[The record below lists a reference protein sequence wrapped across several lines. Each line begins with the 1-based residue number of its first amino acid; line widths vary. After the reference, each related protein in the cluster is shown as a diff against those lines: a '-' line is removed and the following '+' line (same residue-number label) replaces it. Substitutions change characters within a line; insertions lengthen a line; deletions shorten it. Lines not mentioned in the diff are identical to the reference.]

1 MRSLFIALLL
11 LVRLVPAQS
20 SSAVSKVDVSKVDA
34 LADAALRAWN
44 APGIAVAIVRD
55 NQVLLAKG
63 YGVKERG
70 KPDPVTPRTVF
81 AIGSATKAFT
91 TAAMAMLVDEGKMS
105 WDDPVR
111 KHVDFFRL
119 SDPLASEQVTL
130 RDLASHRTGLSRN
143 DMLWYASPWS
153 QEEILRR
160 IGFVKLTRPFRSAWQ
175 YQNIMFSAA
184 GYAVGKASGGTWQ
197 DFIQRRIFEPLGM
210 TSASVTIAPAE
221 GAPDHASPHRK
232 DPNHSLAVIPW
243 RNLDNIAPAG
253 AINAS
258 VEDLEPWVRLHLS
271 DGVLNGK
278 RLISEHNM
286 AEMHTP
292 QTAMRPEDAGR
303 NWNPDTVQSS
313 YGLGWFIHDYRGL
326 HLVSHGGAID
336 GFRANIT
343 LLPREKLGII
353 VLSNLD
359 QDNLPEAL
367 RWSILDLLH
376 GFPAHDWNAML
387 IHQAEEEAQAGRS
400 AAKERAAG
408 RVAGTKPSHA
418 IAAYAGTYHDAGYG
432 DVQITVDNGALVLA
446 WSSFHAPLEHYH
458 YDTFDARTGRLS
470 GSQVVFRMSASGEIS
485 GLNFLDVDFTKVK
498 IK

>member
-1 MRSLFIALLL
+1 MHLL
-11 LVRLVPAQS
+11 LVSLVLALVHLASAQS
-20 SSAVSKVDVSKVDA
+20 ADTAKIDA
-34 LADAALRAWN
+34 LAEAALHAWN

-63 YGVKERG
+63 YGLKERG

-111 KHVDFFRL
+111 KHIEFFRL
-119 SDPLASEQVTL
+119 SDPLASDQVTL

-143 DMLWYASPWS
+143 DLLWYGSPWS

-184 GYAVGKASGGTWQ
+184 GYAVGRASGGTWQ
-197 DFIQRRIFEPLGM
+197 DFMQRRIFDPLGM
-210 TSASVTIAPAE
+210 TSASLTTGVAE
-221 GAPDHASPHRK
+221 RAPDRATPHRK
-232 DPNHSLAVIPW
+232 GTNNAVAVIPW

-258 VEDLEPWVRLHLS
+258 AEDLTPWVRLQ
-271 DGVLNGK
+271 LNGGVFDHNH
-278 RLISEHNM
+278 LISDRNVT
-286 AEMHTP
+286 EMHTP

-343 LLPREKLGII
+343 LLPREKLGIV

-359 QDNLPEAL
+359 SDNLPEAL

-376 GFPAHDWNAML
+376 GFPARDWNAML
-387 IHQAEEEAQAGRS
+387 IGHAEEETQTARA
-400 AAKERAAG
+400 AAKERAAR
-408 RVAGTKPSHA
+408 RVAGTKPSHDLT
-418 IAAYAGTYHDAGYG
+418 AYAGTYHDAGYG
-432 DVQITVDNGALVLA
+432 DVRISVENGALMLA
-446 WSSFHAPLEHYH
+446 WSSFRSPLDHYH
-458 YDTFDARTGRLS
+458 YDTFDAKAERLN
-470 GSQVVFRMSASGEIS
+470 GSQAVFRLNAAGEVS
-485 GLNFLDVDFTKVK
+485 ELNLLGVDFAKAKTK
-498 IK
+498 

>member
-1 MRSLFIALLL
+1 MRPLLFVLLL
-11 LVRLVPAQS
+11 ARLVLAQ
-20 SSAVSKVDVSKVDA
+20 ALDVSKVDA
-34 LADAALRAWN
+34 LAQAALRAWN

-55 NQVLLAKG
+55 DKVLLAKG

-70 KPDPVTPRTVF
+70 QPDPVTTRSVF

-91 TAAMAMLVDEGKMS
+91 TAAMAILIDEGKMS

-111 KHVDFFRL
+111 KHIDFFRL

-143 DMLWYASPWS
+143 DLLWYASPWT

-160 IGFVKLTRPFRSAWQ
+160 VGFVKLSHPFRSTWQ

-184 GYAVGKASGGTWQ
+184 GYSVGKASGSTWQ
-197 DFIQRRIFEPLGM
+197 QFVQERIFDRLGM
-210 TSASVTIAPAE
+210 NDASVTTLAAE
-221 GAPDHASPHRK
+221 HAPDHTSPHRK
-232 DPNHSLAVIPW
+232 GPDKTLAVIPW

-258 VEDLEPWVRLHLS
+258 IEDLVPWVRLHLNGGVV
-271 DGVLNGK
+271 DGT
-278 RLISEHNM
+278 RLITARNI

-292 QTAMRPEDAGR
+292 QMAMRPEDAGR
-303 NWNPDTVQSS
+303 EWNPDTIQST

-343 LLPREKLGII
+343 MLPLEKLAVV

-376 GFPAHDWNAML
+376 GFPARDWNAVL
-387 IHQAEEEAQAGRS
+387 IHHAEEETQAGRA
-400 AAKERAAG
+400 AAKERKAHRAAG
-408 RVAGTKPSHA
+408 TTPSHDL
-418 IAAYAGTYHDAGYG
+418 AAFAGLYHDDGYG
-432 DVQITVDNGALVLA
+432 DVRITADKGSLALA
-446 WSSFHAPLEHYH
+446 WSSFRTPSNIFNTTHSKPRAGVSKARRSFSDWMGPARLE
-458 YDTFDARTGRLS
+458 
-470 GSQVVFRMSASGEIS
+470 
-485 GLNFLDVDFTKVK
+485 K
-498 IK
+498 